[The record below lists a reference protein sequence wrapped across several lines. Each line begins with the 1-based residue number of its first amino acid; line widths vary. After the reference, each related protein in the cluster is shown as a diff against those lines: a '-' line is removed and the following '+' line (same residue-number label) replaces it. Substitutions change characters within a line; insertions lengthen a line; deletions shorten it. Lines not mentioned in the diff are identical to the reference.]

1 MRQGPTRAVMVAVS
15 AMAGVA
21 ILSGSVQAQ
30 SLEQL
35 FAGKQIKLI
44 SSSDV
49 GGGYDASARLLAR
62 FMGNHLPGKPQIV
75 VQNMPGA
82 GGIKAANYLYNV
94 APKDGLTIG
103 GVHRTV
109 PQAPQLGLPGTQFD
123 ASKFNWLGSMNN
135 EVSVCIAWHEAPVK
149 TIEEAMT
156 KTLIVGGSGANDTE
170 QFPAVLN
177 NIIGTKFK
185 VISGYP
191 SGTAVGLAME
201 RREVDGRCGWSWSS
215 VVTQQGDWLRDKKVN
230 ILLQI
235 SLAKHPDLPN
245 VPLVMDYAKT
255 EQDKQ
260 VLEFLFARQIMGR
273 PFLAPPSVAPHV
285 VAALRQ
291 AFDDAVKDPALI
303 AEADKQKQ
311 ELTPVSG
318 DAVQTLVEKLL
329 KTSKEVVAIADKATE
344 LKK

>member
-1 MRQGPTRAVMVAVS
+1 MTQGPTRAVTWTISVL
-15 AMAGVA
+15 AGVA
-21 ILSGSVQAQ
+21 VLSGSLHAQ

-35 FAGKQIKLI
+35 YAGKQIKLI

-62 FMGNHLPGKPQIV
+62 FMSNHIPGKPQIV

-123 ASKFNWLGSMNN
+123 ASKFHWLGSMNN
-135 EVSVCIAWHEAPVK
+135 EVSVCVAWHEAPVK
-149 TIEEAMT
+149 TIEQAMT
-156 KTLIVGGSGANDTE
+156 DTLIVGGSGANDTE

-215 VVTQQGDWLRDKKVN
+215 VVTQQSDWLRDKKVN

-255 EQDKQ
+255 EQDKL

-273 PFLAPPSVAPHV
+273 PFLAPPGVAPNIV
-285 VAALRQ
+285 LALRT
-291 AFDDAVKDPALI
+291 AFDDAVKDPALV
-303 AEADKQKQ
+303 AEAEKQKQ
-311 ELTPVSG
+311 ELTPVG
-318 DAVQTLVEKLL
+318 GVAVQTLVEKLL
-329 KTSKEVVAIADKATE
+329 KTPKDVVAIADKATE

>member
-1 MRQGPTRAVMVAVS
+1 
-15 AMAGVA
+15 
-21 ILSGSVQAQ
+21 
-30 SLEQL
+30 
-35 FAGKQIKLI
+35 
-44 SSSDV
+44 
-49 GGGYDASARLLAR
+49 
-62 FMGNHLPGKPQIV
+62 
-75 VQNMPGA
+75 MPGA

-103 GVHRTV
+103 GVHRTI

-123 ASKFNWLGSMNN
+123 PAKFHWLGSMNN
-135 EVSVCIAWHEAPVK
+135 EVSVCVAWHEASVK
-149 TIEEAMT
+149 TIDEAFQ
-156 KTLIVGGSGANDTE
+156 KELIVGGSGANDTE

-191 SGTAVGLAME
+191 SGTAVSLAME

-215 VVTQQGDWLRDKKVN
+215 MVTQQGDWLSEKKVN

-235 SLAKHPDLPN
+235 SLEKHPDMPN
-245 VPLVMDYAKT
+245 VPLVMDYAKS

-260 VLEFLFARQIMGR
+260 VLEFLFARQVMGR
-273 PFLAPPSVAPHV
+273 PFLAPPGVAPEIA
-285 VAALRQ
+285 AALRK
-291 AFDDAVKDPALI
+291 AFDDAVKDPALV

-318 DAVQTLVEKLL
+318 KVVQDLVEKLL
-329 KTSKEVVAIADKATE
+329 KTPKEIVAVADKATE
-344 LKK
+344 LKR

>member
-1 MRQGPTRAVMVAVS
+1 MRQGPTRAVAWTVS
-15 AMAGVA
+15 AMAGVVL
-21 ILSGSVQAQ
+21 LSDGAFAQ

-35 FAGKQIKLI
+35 YKGKQIKLI

-62 FMGNHLPGKPQIV
+62 FMGNHLPGNPQIV

-123 ASKFNWLGSMNN
+123 AAKFNWLGSMNN
-135 EVSVCIAWHEAPVK
+135 EVSVCVAWHEAPVK
-149 TIEEAMT
+149 TIEEAMS

-215 VVTQQGDWLRDKKVN
+215 VVTQQGDWIRDKKIN

-273 PFLAPPSVAPHV
+273 PFLAPPGVPTDI
-285 VAALRQ
+285 VAALRK
-291 AFDDAVKDPALI
+291 AFDDASKDPALV

-318 DAVQTLVEKLL
+318 IAVQTLVEKLL
-329 KTSKEVVAIADKATE
+329 KTPKEVVAIADKATE